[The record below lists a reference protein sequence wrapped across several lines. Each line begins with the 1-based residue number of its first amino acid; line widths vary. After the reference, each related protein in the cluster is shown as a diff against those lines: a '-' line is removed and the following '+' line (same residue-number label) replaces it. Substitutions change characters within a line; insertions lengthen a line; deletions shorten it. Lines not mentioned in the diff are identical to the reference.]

1 MGRSSSTSD
10 DGLVPFEPT
19 VLSDPLIGARLGE
32 YVVRERIGEGGMGIV
47 YRGEQPLIGK
57 QVAVKVLRAEVG
69 EKSQHVER
77 LLAEARAVN
86 AIRHRG
92 IIDIFSFGQ
101 TPDGRQYF
109 VMEYLQGSALD
120 AHLAQHGLL
129 PLQEVLRL
137 SDELLDALAAAH
149 EAGVIH
155 RDLKPNNLFLVRQPG
170 GGSYVK
176 VLDFGLAKQTS
187 SSHGNTPQTQQGIV
201 MGTPE
206 YMAPEQACALPVTPK
221 TDLYS
226 FGVMLFQML
235 TGQLP
240 FVARS
245 SMEMLVQ
252 HVSQPAASPLGLRPE
267 LPPELATLVLKLLA
281 KAPEER
287 PSMAEVRAG
296 LQRLARLLK
305 EADEPTRVV
314 RGAKKPPAPRPLP
327 AAPPSPPAENPA
339 TAKTVV
345 SQTAIP
351 VVRRSRAPLIAV
363 GGGFLLTLGV
373 GLLFFPRPEPPP
385 VAPPVEARA
394 PAVAEPAPSEPRV
407 APASPPPAEASAAE
421 PVPAVEPAAPEPTP
435 PPEPPSAPASGTRP
449 SRNTTQVSGS
459 TKARTERNPLLARI
473 ERLEKRL
480 RSAALPDDERRQ
492 ALALLEK
499 ARDMAEMADTPEKRR
514 QLAIQLDRWKG
525 QFLPRN

>member
-1 MGRSSSTSD
+1 MGRSSNTSD
-10 DGLVPFEPT
+10 GHAPLEQT
-19 VLSDPLIGARLGE
+19 VLSDPLIGAQLGE

-69 EKSQHVER
+69 ERSQHVER

-120 AHLAQHGLL
+120 AHLARHGSL
-129 PLQEVLRL
+129 PLREVLHI
-137 SDELLDALAAAH
+137 SEELLDALAAAH

-170 GGSYVK
+170 GGTYVK

-187 SSHGNTPQTQQGIV
+187 STHGNTPQTQQGIV

-206 YMAPEQACALPVTPK
+206 YMAPEQACALPVSSK

-240 FVARS
+240 FAARS
-245 SMEMLVQ
+245 SMELLVQ
-252 HVSQPAASPLGLRPE
+252 HITQPPPSVLTLRPE
-267 LPPELATLVLKLLA
+267 LPSELAALVSKLLA

-287 PSMAEVRAG
+287 PAMEEVRAG
-296 LQRLARLLK
+296 LQRLARLVPEEGGPVK
-305 EADEPTRVV
+305 AV
-314 RGAKKPPAPRPLP
+314 RGAKRPPAPRPLP
-327 AAPPSPPAENPA
+327 APPSPPEEHPA
-339 TAKTVV
+339 LAKTVI
-345 SQTAIP
+345 SLTAIP
-351 VVRRSRAPLIAV
+351 VARRSRAPLIAV
-363 GGGFLLTLGV
+363 AGGFLLTLGA
-373 GLLFFPRPEPPP
+373 GLFYFPRSEPPP
-385 VAPPVEARA
+385 VAPPVVEARA
-394 PAVAEPAPSEPRV
+394 PAVVE
-407 APASPPPAEASAAE
+407 PPPAAPPAVAVASAAE
-421 PVPAVEPAAPEPTP
+421 PVPAAEPAPFSPEPLTP
-435 PPEPPSAPASGTRP
+435 PESPSGPAPDTRP
-449 SRNTTQVSGS
+449 SSNTAQVRGPPRG
-459 TKARTERNPLLARI
+459 RTERNPLLARI

-480 RSAALPDDERRQ
+480 RSAGLPDDEREQ

-499 ARDMAEMADTPEKRR
+499 ARDMAEKADTPEERR
-514 QLAIQLDRWKG
+514 RVLISLDRWTG

>member
-1 MGRSSSTSD
+1 MGQSSNT
-10 DGLVPFEPT
+10 GEQLMPLEPT
-19 VLSDPLIGARLGE
+19 LVRDPLIGTRLGE
-32 YVVRERIGEGGMGIV
+32 YVVLERIGEGGMGIV

-57 QVAVKVLRAEVG
+57 QVAVKVLRSEVG
-69 EKSQHVER
+69 ERSLHVER

-92 IIDIFSFGQ
+92 IIDIFSFGK

-120 AHLAQHGLL
+120 AYLTQSGLL
-129 PLQEVLRL
+129 PLQEVFRI

-176 VLDFGLAKQTS
+176 VLDFGLAKQTAS
-187 SSHGNTPQTQQGIV
+187 THGDTPHTQQGIV

-245 SMEMLVQ
+245 GTELLIQ
-252 HVSQPAASPLGLRPE
+252 HVSQPAPSPLTLRPE
-267 LPPELATLVLKLLA
+267 LPPELAALVLKLLA
-281 KAPEER
+281 KAPDER
-287 PSMAEVRAG
+287 PSMVEVRAE
-296 LQRLARLLK
+296 LQRHARLLT
-305 EADEPTRVV
+305 D
-314 RGAKKPPAPRPLP
+314 AKSPPAPRPLP
-327 AAPPSPPAENPA
+327 APPSPPEENPA
-339 TAKTVV
+339 TAKTVI
-345 SQTAIP
+345 SRTAIP
-351 VVRRSRAPLIAV
+351 VARRSRAPLIAV
-363 GGGFLLTLGV
+363 AGGFLLTLGV
-373 GLLFFPRPEPPP
+373 GLVFFPRPETPP
-385 VAPPVEARA
+385 VAPPAVEARA
-394 PAVAEPAPSEPRV
+394 PAVAEPLPAAPPSEPRV
-407 APASPPPAEASAAE
+407 TPEPVPPAVASAAE
-421 PVPAVEPAAPEPTP
+421 PVPAAPPPSPAPTT
-435 PPEPPSAPASGTRP
+435 PPEPSAVPAPLTRP
-449 SRNTTQVSGS
+449 SSHTAQVSGS
-459 TKARTERNPLLARI
+459 PRGRTERNPLLARI
-473 ERLEKRL
+473 ELLEKRL
-480 RSAALPDDERRQ
+480 RSAGLPDDERKQ

-499 ARDMAEMADTPEKRR
+499 AREKAEQADSREERR
-514 QLAIQLDRWKG
+514 RVSIQLDRWKG

>member
-1 MGRSSSTSD
+1 MGRSSSIGD
-10 DGLVPFEPT
+10 DAPVPLERT
-19 VLSDPLIGARLGE
+19 VLRDPLIGARLGE
-32 YVVRERIGEGGMGIV
+32 YVVLERIGEGGMGIV

-69 EKSQHVER
+69 EMSPHVER

-120 AHLAQHGLL
+120 AYIARHGLL
-129 PLQEVLRL
+129 PLPEVLRI

-155 RDLKPNNLFLVRQPG
+155 RDLKPNNIFLVRQPG
-170 GGSYVK
+170 GGTYVK

-187 SSHGNTPQTQQGIV
+187 SSHGDTPHTQQGIV

-245 SMEMLVQ
+245 SMELLVQ
-252 HVSQPAASPLGLRPE
+252 HITQPAVSPLGLRPE
-267 LPPELATLVLKLLA
+267 LPPELAALVLKLLA
-281 KAPEER
+281 KAPDER
-287 PSMAEVRAG
+287 PAMAEVRAG
-296 LQRLARLLK
+296 LQRIARLLT
-305 EADEPTRVV
+305 EADGPVKAV
-314 RGAKKPPAPRPLP
+314 RGAKSPAE
-327 AAPPSPPAENPA
+327 ENPA

-345 SQTAIP
+345 SQTALVMP
-351 VVRRSRAPLIAV
+351 RRSRAPLVAV
-363 GGGFLLTLGV
+363 GSGFLLMLGM
-373 GLLFFPRPEPPP
+373 GLLYFPRPEPLP
-385 VAPPVEARA
+385 VAPPVVEVRA
-394 PAVAEPAPSEPRV
+394 PAVVEPLPTAPPSEPRV
-407 APASPPPAEASAAE
+407 TPE
-421 PVPAVEPAAPEPTP
+421 PLVPAVAGPAPVSPEPPP
-435 PPEPPSAPASGTRP
+435 PPEPPSAPVEGPRP
-449 SRNTTQVSGS
+449 SRNTAQVSGS
-459 TKARTERNPLLARI
+459 PRGRIERNPLLTRI
-473 ERLEKRL
+473 ESLRERL
-480 RSAALPDDERRQ
+480 RAARLPRDERDQ
-492 ALALLEK
+492 ALKLLLK
-499 ARDMAEMADTPEKRR
+499 ARKMALGADTPEDRGQLSKNLDMWERR
-514 QLAIQLDRWKG
+514 FLD
-525 QFLPRN
+525 

>member
-1 MGRSSSTSD
+1 M
-10 DGLVPFEPT
+10 
-19 VLSDPLIGARLGE
+19 LSDPLIGAQLGE

-69 EKSQHVER
+69 EKSLHVER

-129 PLQEVLRL
+129 PLSEVLRI
-137 SDELLDALAAAH
+137 SEELLDALAAAH

-187 SSHGNTPQTQQGIV
+187 SSHGHTPQTQQGIV

-240 FVARS
+240 FAARS

-267 LPPELATLVLKLLA
+267 LPPELAALVLKLLA

-287 PSMAEVRAG
+287 PSMVEVRAE

-314 RGAKKPPAPRPLP
+314 RGAKRPPAPQPLP
-327 AAPPSPPAENPA
+327 APPSAPEANHA
-339 TAKTVV
+339 TAKTVI

-351 VVRRSRAPLIAV
+351 VARRSRAPLIAV
-363 GGGFLLTLGV
+363 GGGFLLTLGM
-373 GLLFFPRPEPPP
+373 GLLFFPRPESPP
-385 VAPPVEARA
+385 VAPPVIEVRV
-394 PAVAEPAPSEPRV
+394 PAVAEPAPAAPPSEPRV
-407 APASPPPAEASAAE
+407 APESPPPAGAVASAAE
-421 PVPAVEPAAPEPTP
+421 PEPAAEPAPLSPAPLP
-435 PPEPPSAPASGTRP
+435 PPVPSSVPAPGTRP
-449 SRNTTQVSGS
+449 SSNTAQVSGS
-459 TKARTERNPLLARI
+459 TRGRTERNPLLARI
-473 ERLEKRL
+473 DFLEKRL
-480 RSAALPDDERRQ
+480 RSAGLPEDERKQ

-499 ARDMAEMADTPEKRR
+499 AREKAEKADSREERKR
-514 QLAIQLDRWKG
+514 LSIQLDRWKG
-525 QFLPRN
+525 QFLPRH